1 MKPIPD
7 AVDAWV
13 RCTRPARWLMGPKV
27 TRGRLHALD
36 QNRNIC
42 VKGHQFDM
50 TADDV
55 LKYCHELGGDQ

>member
-1 MKPIPD
+1 MKPISD

-13 RCTRPARWLMGPKV
+13 RRTRPARWLMGPKV
-27 TRGRLHALD
+27 TRGRLHAS
-36 QNRNIC
+36 